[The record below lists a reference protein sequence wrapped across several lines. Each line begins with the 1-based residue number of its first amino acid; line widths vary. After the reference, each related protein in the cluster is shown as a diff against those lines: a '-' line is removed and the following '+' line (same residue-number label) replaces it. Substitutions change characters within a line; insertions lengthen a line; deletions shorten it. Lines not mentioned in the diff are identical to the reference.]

1 MSRENPLWGA
11 SRIHGELLMLG
22 LEVAQSTVSK
32 YMARPSKP
40 PSQTW
45 KTFLQNHTEAIAAI
59 DMCVVPTLTFDL
71 LFAFLVLGHGRRQLL
86 WFQVTRHPTAEWLV
100 PSENLIRW
108 IRSRKE
114 NRIMIETDGDLLQ
127 TSARIYVGLLSFA

>member
-1 MSRENPLWGA
+1 
-11 SRIHGELLMLG
+11 ML
-22 LEVAQSTVSK
+22 
-32 YMARPSKP
+32 RPPFKLS
-40 PSQTW
+40 S
-45 KTFLQNHTEAIAAI
+45 
-59 DMCVVPTLTFDL
+59 
-71 LFAFLVLGHGRRQLL
+71 RRQGRGNLSA
-86 WFQVTRHPTAEWLV
+86 RRERPLV

>member
-1 MSRENPLWGA
+1 MSALGQLLTWSETFRPKGA
-11 SRIHGELLMLG
+11 FCLLTDAWRTRG
-22 LEVAQSTVSK
+22 HSE
-32 YMARPSKP
+32 
-40 PSQTW
+40 
-45 KTFLQNHTEAIAAI
+45 E
-59 DMCVVPTLTFDL
+59 DFDL
-71 LFAFLVLGHGRRQLL
+71 
-86 WFQVTRHPTAEWLV
+86 PV

>member
-1 MSRENPLWGA
+1 LWCSCIRGIV
-11 SRIHGELLMLG
+11 RVK
-22 LEVAQSTVSK
+22 VA
-32 YMARPSKP
+32 
-40 PSQTW
+40 
-45 KTFLQNHTEAIAAI
+45 
-59 DMCVVPTLTFDL
+59 
-71 LFAFLVLGHGRRQLL
+71 
-86 WFQVTRHPTAEWLV
+86 V

>member
-1 MSRENPLWGA
+1 MIGPQYICPMSARCCNDPHRGSPAYRRVLW
-11 SRIHGELLMLG
+11 SVL
-22 LEVAQSTVSK
+22 
-32 YMARPSKP
+32 
-40 PSQTW
+40 
-45 KTFLQNHTEAIAAI
+45 AINAA
-59 DMCVVPTLTFDL
+59 M
-71 LFAFLVLGHGRRQLL
+71 FLVEIGAGL
-86 WFQVTRHPTAEWLV
+86 AV

>member
-1 MSRENPLWGA
+1 MAVRSSAVSLPHFALTLPSSCFQRSLNAVPVHGSLHHKLRGIRSLTSRL
-11 SRIHGELLMLG
+11 
-22 LEVAQSTVSK
+22 AQ
-32 YMARPSKP
+32 
-40 PSQTW
+40 
-45 KTFLQNHTEAIAAI
+45 I
-59 DMCVVPTLTFDL
+59 LT
-71 LFAFLVLGHGRRQLL
+71 
-86 WFQVTRHPTAEWLV
+86 LV

>member
-1 MSRENPLWGA
+1 MQKKLTPLV
-11 SRIHGELLMLG
+11 I
-22 LEVAQSTVSK
+22 
-32 YMARPSKP
+32 
-40 PSQTW
+40 
-45 KTFLQNHTEAIAAI
+45 
-59 DMCVVPTLTFDL
+59 
-71 LFAFLVLGHGRRQLL
+71 VL
-86 WFQVTRHPTAEWLV
+86 AV

>member
-1 MSRENPLWGA
+1 
-11 SRIHGELLMLG
+11 
-22 LEVAQSTVSK
+22 VAAGTDGVVGSNLDVVQN
-32 YMARPSKP
+32 RP
-40 PSQTW
+40 
-45 KTFLQNHTEAIAAI
+45 
-59 DMCVVPTLTFDL
+59 
-71 LFAFLVLGHGRRQLL
+71 
-86 WFQVTRHPTAEWLV
+86 V